1 VSGEKAMKLDLN
13 FSIESFERQDDKL
26 WRQLPRRNGTF
37 ANSAIR
43 IPETRSHSDSQLDQL
58 FDLAWL
64 TSSSPPQ
71 ASASGPTIRIVDLFA
86 GCGGLSVGIAEAC
99 RALELNAHTVLANDF
114 DSETLEVY
122 GLNFP
127 EAELIHGP
135 IEELLDSN
143 CGEPLSASELQLKKK
158 LGHIDLVIGGP
169 PCQGHSDFN
178 NHTRNADPKNALYL
192 KMARFSEV
200 VNPNHVI
207 IENVPGIQRD
217 KSKSAEKTWK
227 ILEKLGYKVD
237 SGVIDASHLG
247 VAQRR
252 RRSITLASRAIAPNI
267 KVAVSDLTVDERPAT
282 WAIGDLESI
291 ESDAVFDT
299 ATVPSSENAR
309 RINYLFEQGIW
320 ELPDSERPDCHRLK
334 PHTYEAVY
342 GRMYADKPAPT
353 ITTGFGSNGRGRFVH
368 PNLPRTLTPHE
379 AARIQFFPDFYD
391 FGTTTRTK
399 LHRMIGNAVPA
410 KLGYALGIHLL
421 R

>member
-1 VSGEKAMKLDLN
+1 MSGEKAMKLDLN

>member
-1 VSGEKAMKLDLN
+1 MKLDLN

>member
-1 VSGEKAMKLDLN
+1 VSGDKATKLEMNL
-13 FSIESFERQDDKL
+13 SIESFVHEGGRL
-26 WRQLPRRNGTF
+26 WRQVPRRDGTF
-37 ANSAIR
+37 AKSSIR
-43 IPETRSHSDSQLDQL
+43 IPESISSSDSQLDQL

-64 TSSSPPQ
+64 TSNSPPR
-71 ASASGPTIRIVDLFA
+71 AYATKDTIRIVDLFA
-86 GCGGLSVGIAEAC
+86 GCGGLSVGITEAC

-114 DSETLEVY
+114 DSETLQVY
-122 GLNFP
+122 GRNFP
-127 EAELIHGP
+127 EAELVHGP
-135 IEELLDSN
+135 VEQLLDSN
-143 CGEPLSASELQLKKK
+143 CGESLSTSERQLKEK

-192 KMARFSEV
+192 KMARFCEV
-200 VNPNHVI
+200 VSPKHVI

-252 RRSITLASRAIAPNI
+252 LRSITLASLAIAPN
-267 KVAVSDLTVDERPAT
+267 VRAAASDLTVDERPVT

-391 FGTTTRTK
+391 FGTPTRTK

>member
-1 VSGEKAMKLDLN
+1 MEGRLDLVHGFEK
-13 FSIESFERQDDKL
+13 FSRRGQVVRRHLTKRDQSVAESTIKL
-26 WRQLPRRNGTF
+26 
-37 ANSAIR
+37 
-43 IPETRSHSDSQLDQL
+43 PESIDPTETALTEL
-58 FDLAWL
+58 FDFAWL
-64 TSSSPPQ
+64 KSKQRPSETVGGAQ
-71 ASASGPTIRIVDLFA
+71 IRVVDLFA
-86 GCGGLSVGIAEAC
+86 GCGGLSVGVSEAC

-127 EAELIHGP
+127 EAELVHGP

-143 CGEPLSASELQLKKK
+143 CGEPLSASERQLRKR

-192 KMARFSEV
+192 KMARFCEV
-200 VNPNHVI
+200 VNPKHVI

-217 KSKSAEKTWK
+217 TSRSAQKTWK
-227 ILEKLGYKVD
+227 ILKDLGYNVD
-237 SGVIDASHLG
+237 SGVIDASRLG

-252 RRSITLASRAIAPNI
+252 RRSITLASRAITPSVAA
-267 KVAVSDLTVDERPAT
+267 AVSDLEVDERPVT
-282 WAIGDLESI
+282 WAIGDLASI
-291 ESDAVFDT
+291 ESSAVFDT
-299 ATVPSSENAR
+299 ATVPSAENAR
-309 RINYLFEQGIW
+309 RINYLFEQEEDIW
-320 ELPDSERPDCHRLK
+320 ELPDDERPDCHRLK
-334 PHTYEAVY
+334 PHTYKAVY

-379 AARIQFFPDFYD
+379 AARIQFFPDFYN
-391 FGTTTRTK
+391 FGTPTRTK